1 MKLNLFQRIARTARK
16 AVETII
22 STFKETEE
30 PEIVSLEQGYNPTGD
45 DSEEARLAQMK
56 RKYLDLFTEAH
67 NKYTDIQYLGLEE
80 ISRAY
85 QNAGYDFY
93 IDDIDSMEELFR
105 EVARAQVFVSDPT
118 SNPDVAKQIIEEMDI
133 DLYKGRG
140 YKDPDMQEFWHFV
153 NMAKENTE
161 IAGAVALK
169 QYSGAFEYAYK
180 VYVDTRDPLAVKN
193 AIVDY
198 IKTEY
203 ENHNFSDRQEGVEM
217 GENSNPY
224 NFGEERLF

>member
-1 MKLNLFQRIARTARK
+1 MKLNLFQRIARTAKK

-22 STFKETEE
+22 STFKETETIE
-30 PEIVSLEQGYNPTGD
+30 PLYQVKDE
-45 DSEEARLAQMK
+45 DSEEVRLSQMK
-56 RKYLDLFTEAH
+56 RKYLDLFIEAH

-85 QNAGYDFY
+85 QAAGYDFN
-93 IDDIDSMEELFR
+93 IDDINSMEELFR
-105 EVARAQVFVSDPT
+105 EVARAQVFISDPT
-118 SNPDVAKQIIEEMDI
+118 SNPDVAKQIIEDMDI
-133 DLYKGRG
+133 GLYKGRG

-161 IAGAVALK
+161 IAGAVALR

-198 IKTEY
+198 IETEY
-203 ENHNFSDRQEGVEM
+203 ENHNFSDKQEGVEM
-217 GENSNPY
+217 GKNSNPY
-224 NFGEERLF
+224 NFGEERFF

>member
-1 MKLNLFQRIARTARK
+1 MKLNLFQRLARTAKK

-22 STFKETEE
+22 STFKEKEVQETTE
-30 PEIVSLEQGYNPTGD
+30 PVIDVN
-45 DSEEARLAQMK
+45 EEERLNQMK
-56 RKYLDLFTEAH
+56 QRYVDLFAEAH
-67 NKYTDIQYLGLEE
+67 NKYKDIQDLGLEE

-85 QNAGYDFY
+85 QSAGYDFY

-161 IAGAVALK
+161 IAGAVALR

-193 AIVDY
+193 AIVNY
-198 IKTEY
+198 IETEY
-203 ENHNFSDRQEGVEM
+203 ENHNFSDKQEGLDM
-217 GENSNPY
+217 GSNSNPY

>member
-1 MKLNLFQRIARTARK
+1 MKLNLLQRIVRTARK

-22 STFKETEE
+22 STFKETELQE
-30 PEIVSLEQGYNPTGD
+30 GTNQADERQEEI
-45 DSEEARLAQMK
+45 RLNQMK
-56 RKYLDLFTEAH
+56 LKYADLFADAH
-67 NKYTDIQYLGLEE
+67 NKYKDIQDLGLEE

-85 QNAGYDFY
+85 QAAGYDFY
-93 IDDIDSMEELFR
+93 IDDINSMEELFR

-118 SNPDVAKQIIEEMDI
+118 SNPSVAKQIIEDMDI

-140 YKDPDMQEFWHFV
+140 YKEPDMQEFWHFV

-161 IAGAVALK
+161 IAGAVALR

-193 AIVDY
+193 AIVNY
-198 IKTEY
+198 IETEY
-203 ENHNFSDRQEGVEM
+203 QNHNFSDRKEGVDM
-217 GENSNPY
+217 GGNSNPY

>member
-1 MKLNLFQRIARTARK
+1 MKLNLFQRLARTAKK

-22 STFKETEE
+22 STFKETEVQETTE
-30 PEIVSLEQGYNPTGD
+30 PVIDVN
-45 DSEEARLAQMK
+45 EEERLNQMK
-56 RKYLDLFTEAH
+56 QRYADLFAEAH
-67 NKYTDIQYLGLEE
+67 NKYKDIQDLGLEE

-85 QNAGYDFY
+85 QSAGYDFY

-161 IAGAVALK
+161 IAGAVALR

-198 IKTEY
+198 IETEY
-203 ENHNFSDRQEGVEM
+203 ENHNFSDKQEGLDM
-217 GENSNPY
+217 GSNSNPY